1 MKFDS
6 TFISFESVG
15 IKAKSSKVHWEKYH
29 VNCDTRYVHGSLS
42 LPHP

>member
-15 IKAKSSKVHWEKYH
+15 IKAKSSKEHWEKI
-29 VNCDTRYVHGSLS
+29 SS
-42 LPHP
+42 